1 MRVYELSGS
10 PIPWMRAGRKGN
22 KYYDKQM
29 SEKTKAQ
36 WEVKTAMRGLYSHSE
51 PIKVVIEFHMPIPK
65 SWPKVKKKRALNK
78 PHSSRP
84 DIDNLLKFV
93 DDSLNQVLWDD
104 DSIIYEVHIRKFY
117 SQEPKTRILVIPHRG
132 EEMKPLIPEEDYV

>member
-1 MRVYELSGS
+1 MRVYELSGT

-36 WEVKTAMRGLYSHSE
+36 WEVKAAMSGLYSHSE
-51 PIKVVIEFHMPIPK
+51 PLKVVMEFHMPIPK
-65 SWPKVKKKRALNK
+65 SWSKVKQKRALHK

-84 DIDNLLKFV
+84 DLDNLLKFV
-93 DDSLNQVLWDD
+93 DDSLNQILWEDD
-104 DSIIYEVHIRKFY
+104 AIIYEVHIRKFY
-117 SQEPKTRILVIPHRG
+117 SKDPKTRVLVLPFRG
-132 EEMKPLIPEEDYV
+132 EELEPLISDGMCG